1 MDTRELWMAAEDV
14 WSVLADRFEPVAEEL
29 CTKHVMEERTF
40 GLLLAVLTFEPE
52 DTTPGHLMVRGPY
65 TSAEEFLNRLQG
77 AADQG
82 FLIEIAQGKY
92 RLSEEGRKSTLN
104 IANEIRRVMAKVDP
118 LPLEDSGRLAEF
130 LDRLVQSCMNTP
142 PPPNP
147 WSINLS
153 YKLMPHLNPPMPFIE
168 QAFSCLS
175 AYRDDSHLA
184 AWRRSGLSAIALESL
199 TLLWRGE
206 TTSLAGLYN
215 KLFQRGHS
223 LGIYQRALQEL
234 GNRGLVTGTDQAI
247 RVTRAGKVFR
257 NKIEA
262 DTDKYFYLP
271 WSCLKESEMREML
284 ALLTRMRDGLN

>member
-1 MDTRELWMAAEDV
+1 MDIQKLWMVAEEA
-14 WSVLADRFEPVAEEL
+14 WSALAEQFEPVAEQM
-29 CTKHVMEERTF
+29 CAQHDMEGRTF
-40 GLLLAVLTFEPE
+40 GLLLSVLTFEPE

-65 TSAEEFLNRLQG
+65 TSADEFLNRLQG

-82 FLIEIAQGKY
+82 FLIEIAQGRY
-92 RLSEEGRKSTLN
+92 RLSDEGRKCTHN
-104 IANEIRRVMAKVDP
+104 IADEIRRVMAKVDP
-118 LPLEDSGRLAEF
+118 LPLEDSGRLAEL
-130 LDRLVQSCMNTP
+130 LDRLVQSSMNTP

-153 YKLMPHLNPPMPFIE
+153 YKLIPHLNPPMPFIE

-223 LGIYQRALQEL
+223 LGIYQGALQEL
-234 GNRGLVTGTDQAI
+234 GNRGLVAGSDQAI
-247 RVTRAGKVFR
+247 RVTRAGKGFR

-271 WSCLKESEMREML
+271 WSCLKESEMSEML
-284 ALLTRMRDGLN
+284 ALLTRMRDGLK